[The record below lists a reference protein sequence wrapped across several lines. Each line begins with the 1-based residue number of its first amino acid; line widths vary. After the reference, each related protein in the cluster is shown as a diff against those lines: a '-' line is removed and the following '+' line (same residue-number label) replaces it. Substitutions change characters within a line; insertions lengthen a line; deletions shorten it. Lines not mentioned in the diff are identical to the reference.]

1 MSQAERRRCE
11 EGQVMTE
18 AEIEVMELQAK
29 DTKDC
34 WPCQQLEEARKG
46 SPQRQRETARLTP

>member
-1 MSQAERRRCE
+1 
-11 EGQVMTE
+11 MTE